1 MTRLLALF
9 VLLSAPVHAKDA
21 PKPPPKEEPR
31 KPAPPAPE
39 PPDCNRTASCRCN
52 DPAWDRFSPCD
63 PNPSAVLR

>member
-1 MTRLLALF
+1 MTRILALF
-9 VLLSAPVHAKDA
+9 VLLSAPAYAKDA
-21 PKPPPKEEPR
+21 PKPPPPKEAPR
-31 KPAPPAPE
+31 KPE

>member
-1 MTRLLALF
+1 MIRLLALF

-31 KPAPPAPE
+31 KPE
-39 PPDCNRTASCRCN
+39 LPDCNRTASCRCD

-63 PNPSAVLR
+63 SNPHAVLR